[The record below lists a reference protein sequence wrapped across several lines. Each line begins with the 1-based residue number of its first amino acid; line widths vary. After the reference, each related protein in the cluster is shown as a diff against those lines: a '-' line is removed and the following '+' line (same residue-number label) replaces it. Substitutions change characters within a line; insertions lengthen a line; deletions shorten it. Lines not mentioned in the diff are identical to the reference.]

1 MELWQLMSW
10 LQSGHHV
17 VNFSTWWRVS
27 VAISQLTGR
36 GSECYGSE
44 CYTTA
49 FEEELKV
56 LDYA

>member
-1 MELWQLMSW
+1 MSW
-10 LQSGHHV
+10 LQSGYHV
-17 VNFSTWWRVS
+17 VNFSTWWGVS